1 MQWGICSIMKKRAMS
16 ENDSKINHDDRE
28 IDIFKTI
35 TRFRKQS
42 GQTIRMSLTLRIA
55 AHYCGQLVR
64 SYLRL
69 LPWMILALTLFLGPH
84 YYSVHKRILSSEPT
98 DHGEYSQLVI
108 QDAMVSAQ
116 LSNENMP
123 EDVWGRIRFGFR
135 YLFQKGHTMQACF
148 SARQKTGMHET
159 VMIYH
164 DLKRELFC
172 LAALLLVVA
181 ILDMRRMV
189 YFLAHH
195 DRLDKTLLQ
204 PIQDMTAMAAN
215 VSANNLSN
223 RINVEGTKNELRDL
237 AIVINSMLDR
247 LEVSYE
253 SQKQFVSDASHELR
267 TPIAVIQ
274 GYADMLARWGKD
286 DPQVLQEGIDAI
298 SQEAANMKDL
308 VQDLLFLA
316 RHDKKTLMMEMSQ
329 FDPVV
334 LLSEIKKEA
343 EMVSPQDTFLMQP
356 AEHCE
361 LTADRNMI
369 KQVMRILLDNAVK
382 YTSPGGT
389 ITMGCAAGSEACI
402 LTMQD
407 TGDGISPEDLPHIF
421 DRFYRADKARK
432 SEAGGHGLGLS
443 IARIIVVAHGGRIR
457 VRSKLGEGTLF
468 TVEIPYETNQSGEK
482 TIEESPAVKKTWRF
496 KSRRRTRKGAESGE
510 HTRAAE
516 EKAHAE
522 QVESSS
528 GKQ

>member
-1 MQWGICSIMKKRAMS
+1 MKKQTTNQNS
-16 ENDSKINHDDRE
+16 PKTTDDRE
-28 IDIFKTI
+28 IDIFKGI
-35 TRFRKQS
+35 THFRKQS

-55 AHYCGQLVR
+55 AHYCVQIIR

-69 LPWMILALTLFLGPH
+69 IPWMVLALALFLGPN
-84 YYSVHKRILSSEPT
+84 YYSVHLRILTSEPT
-98 DHGEYSQLVI
+98 VHGEYSQLVI

-116 LSNENMP
+116 VSQESMP
-123 EDVWGRIRFGFR
+123 GDAWGRFQFGLKH
-135 YLFQKGHTMQACF
+135 LFQKDHFMQVCF
-148 SARQKTGMHET
+148 AAQQKTGTHQT
-159 VMIYH
+159 VLIYH
-164 DLKRELFC
+164 NLKRELFC
-172 LAALLLVVA
+172 FAALLLIVV
-181 ILDMRRMV
+181 ILDVRRMI

-195 DRLDKTLLQ
+195 DRLDRTLLR
-204 PIQDMTAMAAN
+204 PIQEMTEKAAA

-237 AIVINSMLDR
+237 AVVINSMLDR

-274 GYADMLARWGKD
+274 GYADMLGRWGKD
-286 DPQVLQEGIDAI
+286 DPQVLQEGIEAI
-298 SQEAANMKDL
+298 SQEASNMKDL

-329 FDPVV
+329 FDPVD
-334 LLSEIKKEA
+334 LLNEIKKEA
-343 EMVSPQDTFLMQP
+343 ELVTPQDTFLMQP
-356 AEHCE
+356 AEHCQ

-389 ITMGCAAGSEACI
+389 ITMGCASRSDACV

-443 IARIIVVAHGGRIR
+443 IARIIVVAHGGKIR
-457 VRSKLGEGTLF
+457 VRSKVGEGTLF
-468 TVEIPYETNQSGEK
+468 TIEIPYEQNQSGEK
-482 TIEESPAVKKTWRF
+482 NIEESHEVNKPRHF
-496 KSRRRTRKGAESGE
+496 KLLKHQKETGDKSQT
-510 HTRAAE
+510 
-516 EKAHAE
+516 
-522 QVESSS
+522 Q
-528 GKQ
+528 